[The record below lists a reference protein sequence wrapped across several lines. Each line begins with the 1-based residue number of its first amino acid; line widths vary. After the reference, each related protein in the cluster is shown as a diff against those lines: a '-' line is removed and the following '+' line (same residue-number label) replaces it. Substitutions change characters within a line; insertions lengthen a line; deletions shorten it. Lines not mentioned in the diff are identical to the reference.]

1 MPFRFLNSTIDDAIP
16 GSDVKTR
23 AHSKASRNCVDTLMH
38 YTRSALESDALS
50 HRLSTVAAPAHALPK
65 LVLAFLL
72 AIVASQSD
80 LRAQT
85 LAPPTAST
93 PQPAASASAGTEE
106 ETIEPTF
113 ETQKLARTYILDVPA
128 PRGQI
133 TDRNGEP
140 LAQNRLNYN
149 LAINFPTP
157 LDFSDAQALSF
168 AKEKIDKTARLI
180 GRKIKISDDAILRH
194 YHNRG
199 IMPMEIAQNLTQV
212 EYEQIKNEPPP
223 GVIVRPTYVRVYPN
237 GKVAGQIIGYTGK
250 TGRNPDGIVDN
261 HETLWPETEG
271 REGLEQTFNQMLAGK
286 HGEYKLTFDKDGRKT
301 SEKLIT
307 PPEPGFNVVTTIDL
321 RLQQLAEK
329 ALEAKA
335 KRGAIVIIDPNNGD
349 ILALAS
355 WPTYDPN
362 LFVPSISAEQLKTL
376 QDDKDIPLLPRAYRS
391 SYPPGST
398 FKIAVGIAALESGAV
413 HPDDRYEC
421 VPSIQIGNVT
431 FHNWK
436 KGNRGALNFVQALT
450 ESCDTWFYQV
460 GIRTGAQPIIDWAL
474 QLGFGAKCGIPL
486 RGEAE
491 GRVPNDE
498 YMKATHGRRLLNGD
512 IANMSIGQGD
522 TQVTPLQ
529 MAQAMGVV
537 ANGGTLYQTRLVQQ
551 VQTFDNQIV
560 TAYQV
565 RAKRILN
572 LSAETL
578 DEVHTGMIDVVN
590 GAGGTAHQATLDNAE
605 VAGKTGTAQWGP
617 KNKERT
623 AAWFAGFLP
632 ADQPRYAFAALYE
645 GDVGS
650 KVHGGSAAAPMIAD
664 VFKEVYKSE
673 KVVSQKQRRAREQPE
688 IRRAEPVEEEDE
700 SD

>member
-1 MPFRFLNSTIDDAIP
+1 MKSLW
-16 GSDVKTR
+16 G
-23 AHSKASRNCVDTLMH
+23 TLGG
-38 YTRSALESDALS
+38 LW
-50 HRLSTVAAPAHALPK
+50 VAFSIQA
-65 LVLAFLL
+65 
-72 AIVASQSD
+72 
-80 LRAQT
+80 T
-85 LAPPTAST
+85 PTASFAQALAPSAVPST
-93 PQPAASASAGTEE
+93 STLPQADE
-106 ETIEPTF
+106 ETIVPTF

-140 LAQNRLNYN
+140 LAQNRLSYN

-157 LDFSDAQALSF
+157 LDFSDAQTLSF
-168 AKEKIDKTARLI
+168 AREKIDRTARLI
-180 GRKIKISDDAILRH
+180 GRKIKISDEAILRH

-199 IMPMEIAQNLTQV
+199 IMPMEIAQNLSQL
-212 EYEQIKNEPPP
+212 EYEQIKNDPPP
-223 GVIVRPTYVRVYPN
+223 GVIVRPIYVRVYPN

-271 REGLEQTFNQMLAGK
+271 REGLEQTFNDMLTGK
-286 HGEYKLTFDKDGRKT
+286 HGEYKLTFEKDGRKT

-307 PPEPGFNVVTTIDL
+307 PPEPGYNVVTTLDL

-362 LFVPSISAEQLKTL
+362 LFVPSISAEQLKIL
-376 QDDKDIPLLPRAYRS
+376 QNDPDIPLLPRAFRS

-398 FKIAVGIAALESGAV
+398 FKIAVGIAALESHAV
-413 HPDDRYEC
+413 QPDDRYEC
-421 VPSIQIGNVT
+421 VPAIQIGNVT

-436 KGNRGALNFVQALT
+436 KGNRGELNFVQALT

-460 GIRTGAQPIIDWAL
+460 GIKTGAQPIIDWAL
-474 QLGFGAKCGIPL
+474 ALGFGAKCGIPL

-498 YMKATHGRRLLNGD
+498 YMKATHGRKLLNGD

-522 TQVTPLQ
+522 IQVTPLQ

-537 ANGGTLYQTRLVQQ
+537 ANSGTLYQTRLVQQ

-565 RAKRILN
+565 RAKRTLN
-572 LSAETL
+572 LSSETQ
-578 DEVHTGMIDVVN
+578 DELHTGMIDVVN
-590 GAGGTAHQATLDNAE
+590 GAGGTAHQASLDNAE

-664 VFKEVYKSE
+664 VFKEIYKGE
-673 KVVSQKQRRAREQPE
+673 KVVNQPAGRQRRGREQPE

>member
-1 MPFRFLNSTIDDAIP
+1 MRNLCLALVLFA
-16 GSDVKTR
+16 V
-23 AHSKASRNCVDTLMH
+23 AASIRGQTLMP
-38 YTRSALESDALS
+38 TP
-50 HRLSTVAAPAHALPK
+50 APSPS
-65 LVLAFLL
+65 V
-72 AIVASQSD
+72 S
-80 LRAQT
+80 
-85 LAPPTAST
+85 P
-93 PQPAASASAGTEE
+93 EE
-106 ETIEPTF
+106 ETIIPTF

-133 TDRNGEP
+133 TDRNGES
-140 LAQNRLNYN
+140 LAQNKLSYN
-149 LAINFPTP
+149 LTISFPTP
-157 LDFSDAQALSF
+157 LDFSDAQTLSF
-168 AKEKIDKTARLI
+168 AREKIDRTARLI
-180 GRKIKISDDAILRH
+180 GRKLKISDDAILRH

-199 IMPMEIAQNLTQV
+199 IMPMEIAQNLSEL
-212 EYEQIKNEPPP
+212 EYEQIKNDPPP
-223 GVIVRPTYVRVYPN
+223 GVIVRPIYVRVYPN

-271 REGLEQTFNQMLAGK
+271 REGLEQTFNEMLTGK

-307 PPEPGFNVVTTIDL
+307 PPDPGYNVVTTLDL

-335 KRGAIVIIDPNNGD
+335 KRGAMVIIDPNNGD

-362 LFVPSISAEQLKTL
+362 LFVPSISAEQLKLL

-398 FKIAVGIAALESGAV
+398 FKIAVGIAALESRAV
-413 HPDDRYEC
+413 YPDEQYEC
-421 VPSIQIGNVT
+421 VPAIQIGNVT

-460 GIRTGAQPIIDWAL
+460 GIKTGAQPIIDWAL
-474 QLGFGAKCGIPL
+474 ALGFGAKCGIPL

-522 TQVTPLQ
+522 IQVTPLQ
-529 MAQAMGVV
+529 MAQAMGIV

-565 RAKRILN
+565 RAKRTLN
-572 LSAETL
+572 LSSGTL
-578 DEVHTGMIDVVN
+578 DELHAGMIDVVN
-590 GAGGTAHQATLDNAE
+590 GAGGTAHQASLDNAD

-632 ADQPRYAFAALYE
+632 ADQPRFAFAALYE

-664 VFKEVYKSE
+664 VFKEIYKSE
-673 KVVSQKQRRAREQPE
+673 KVVGQRQRRAREQPE

>member
-1 MPFRFLNSTIDDAIP
+1 MIRDSSLSLRMIF
-16 GSDVKTR
+16 TR
-23 AHSKASRNCVDTLMH
+23 NVVWWI
-38 YTRSALESDALS
+38 ALS
-50 HRLSTVAAPAHALPK
+50 IVTPA
-65 LVLAFLL
+65 V
-72 AIVASQSD
+72 VT
-80 LRAQT
+80 RAQT
-85 LAPPTAST
+85 LMPMPAPATT
-93 PQPAASASAGTEE
+93 PGAAPEE
-106 ETIEPTF
+106 ETIIPTF

-133 TDRNGEP
+133 IDRNGAP
-140 LAQNRLNYN
+140 LAQNRLSYN
-149 LAINFPTP
+149 LVINFPTP
-157 LDFSDAQALSF
+157 LDFSDAQALNF
-168 AKEKIDKTARLI
+168 AKEKIDYAGKLI
-180 GRKIKISDDAILRH
+180 GRRLRISDDAILRH
-194 YHNRG
+194 YRNRG
-199 IMPMEIAQNLTQV
+199 IMPLEIAQNLSQQ
-212 EYEQIKNEPPP
+212 EYEKVKGDLPA
-223 GVIVRPTYVRVYPN
+223 GMMVRPIYVRTYPN
-237 GKVAGQIIGYTGK
+237 GKVAGQIVGYTGK

-271 REGLEQTFNQMLAGK
+271 REGLEQTFNAMLTGK

-307 PPEPGFNVVTTIDL
+307 PPEPGYNVVTTIDL

-335 KRGAIVIIDPNNGD
+335 KRGAMVIIDPNNGD

-362 LFVPSISAEQLKTL
+362 LFVPSISAEQLKML
-376 QDDKDIPLLPRAYRS
+376 QDDPNIPLLPRAYRS

-398 FKIAVGIAALESGAV
+398 FKVAVGIAALEAHAV
-413 HPDDRYEC
+413 YPDDQYQC
-421 VPSIQIGNVT
+421 VPAIQVGNVT

-436 KGNRGALNFVQALT
+436 KSDRGALNFVQALT

-460 GIRTGAQPIIDWAL
+460 GIKTGAAPIIDWAL
-474 QLGFGAKCGIPL
+474 KLGFGAKCGIPL

-491 GRVPNDE
+491 GRIPNDE
-498 YMKATHGRRLLNGD
+498 YMKATHGRRILNGD

-522 TQVTPLQ
+522 IQATPLQ
-529 MAQAMGVV
+529 MAQAMGII
-537 ANGGTLYQTRLVQQ
+537 ANGGTVYQTRLVQQ

-565 RAKRILN
+565 RAKR
-572 LSAETL
+572 TL
-578 DEVHTGMIDVVN
+578 DLSSGTLDQVRTGMTDVVN
-590 GAGGTAHQATLDNAE
+590 GAGGTAHQASLDNVE

-617 KNKERT
+617 KHKERT
-623 AAWFAGFLP
+623 AAWFSGFLP
-632 ADQPRYAFAALYE
+632 TDQPKYAFAAVYE

-664 VFKEVYKSE
+664 VFKEIYHGE
-673 KVVSQKQRRAREQPE
+673 KLASRQQRRAREQPE
-688 IRRAEPVEEEDE
+688 VRRAEPVEEEDE

>member
-1 MPFRFLNSTIDDAIP
+1 MRSPWGTLGGLWIAFSILARST
-16 GSDVKTR
+16 
-23 AHSKASRNCVDTLMH
+23 
-38 YTRSALESDALS
+38 AL
-50 HRLSTVAAPAHALPK
+50 
-65 LVLAFLL
+65 F
-72 AIVASQSD
+72 
-80 LRAQT
+80 AQA
-85 LAPPTAST
+85 LAPSAVPST
-93 PQPAASASAGTEE
+93 TTPPQTEE
-106 ETIEPTF
+106 ETIVPTF

-133 TDRNGEP
+133 TDRNGES
-140 LAQNRLNYN
+140 LAQNRLSYN

-168 AKEKIDKTARLI
+168 AKEKIDRTARLI
-180 GRKIKISDDAILRH
+180 GRRFRIADRAIIRH
-194 YHNRG
+194 YRNRG
-199 IMPMEIAQNLTQV
+199 IMPFEIAQNLSQL
-212 EYEQIKNEPPP
+212 EYEQIKNNPPP
-223 GVIVRPTYVRVYPN
+223 GVIVRPMYVRVYPN

-271 REGLEQTFNQMLAGK
+271 REGLEQTFNEMLTGK

-307 PPEPGFNVVTTIDL
+307 PPDPGYNVVTTIDL

-329 ALEAKA
+329 ALETKA

-362 LFVPSISAEQLKTL
+362 LFVPSISAEKFKVL
-376 QDDKDIPLLPRAYRS
+376 QNDPDIPLLPRAYRS

-398 FKIAVGIAALESGAV
+398 FKIDVGIAALESRAIQ
-413 HPDDRYEC
+413 PDDRYEC

-436 KGNRGALNFVQALT
+436 KGNRGELNFVQALT

-474 QLGFGAKCGIPL
+474 ALGFGAKCGIPL

-522 TQVTPLQ
+522 MLVTPLQ
-529 MAQAMGVV
+529 MAQAMAIV
-537 ANGGTLYQTRLVQQ
+537 ANGGKFYQTRLVRQVQSPEQQ
-551 VQTFDNQIV
+551 VLS
-560 TAYQV
+560 AYEEREKRSIDVSPESLEQV
-565 RAKRILN
+565 R
-572 LSAETL
+572 E
-578 DEVHTGMIDVVN
+578 GMIEVVN
-590 GAGGTAHQATLDNAE
+590 GANGTGHEAQLDGAE

-632 ADQPRYAFAALYE
+632 ADEPKYAFAAVYE

-650 KVHGGSAAAPMIAD
+650 
-664 VFKEVYKSE
+664 
-673 KVVSQKQRRAREQPE
+673 
-688 IRRAEPVEEEDE
+688 
-700 SD
+700 

>member
-1 MPFRFLNSTIDDAIP
+1 MRSLW
-16 GSDVKTR
+16 G
-23 AHSKASRNCVDTLMH
+23 TLGGLWIAFSILA
-38 YTRSALESDALS
+38 RSNAL
-50 HRLSTVAAPAHALPK
+50 
-65 LVLAFLL
+65 F
-72 AIVASQSD
+72 
-80 LRAQT
+80 AQA
-85 LAPPTAST
+85 LAPSAVPST
-93 PQPAASASAGTEE
+93 TTPSQTEG
-106 ETIEPTF
+106 ETIVPTF

-133 TDRNGEP
+133 TDRNGES
-140 LAQNRLNYN
+140 LAQNRLSYN
-149 LAINFPTP
+149 LTINFPTP

-168 AKEKIDKTARLI
+168 AREKIDRTARLI
-180 GRKIKISDDAILRH
+180 GRKIKISDEAILRH

-199 IMPMEIAQNLTQV
+199 IMPMEIAQNLSQL
-212 EYEQIKNEPPP
+212 EYEQIKSAPPS
-223 GVIVRPTYVRVYPN
+223 GVIVRPIYVRVYPN

-271 REGLEQTFNQMLAGK
+271 REGLEQTFNEMLTGK

-307 PPEPGFNVVTTIDL
+307 PPEPGYNVVTTLDV

-362 LFVPSISAEQLKTL
+362 LFVPSISAEQLKLL

-398 FKIAVGIAALESGAV
+398 FKIAVGIAALESRAIQ
-413 HPDDRYEC
+413 PDDEYQC

-498 YMKATHGRRLLNGD
+498 YMKATHGRKLLNGD
-512 IANMSIGQGD
+512 IANLSIGQGD

-529 MAQAMGVV
+529 MAQAMAIV
-537 ANGGTLYQTRLVQQ
+537 ANGGRFYQTRLVRQAQ
-551 VQTFDNQIV
+551 SLDHEIV
-560 TAYQV
+560 TAYQLREK
-565 RAKRILN
+565 RALDV
-572 LSAETL
+572 SAETME
-578 DEVHTGMIDVVN
+578 EVRAGMIEVVN
-590 GAGGTAHQATLDNAE
+590 GPNGTGHEAQLDGVE

-632 ADQPRYAFAALYE
+632 AEEPRYAFAAVYE

-650 KVHGGSAAAPMIAD
+650 KVHGGTTAAPMIAD
-664 VFKEVYKSE
+664 IFQEIYKGS
-673 KVVSQKQRRAREQPE
+673 VSNKRSTRESTQQVRRAQ
-688 IRRAEPVEEEDE
+688 PVEEDA

>member
-1 MPFRFLNSTIDDAIP
+1 MIRDSSLSLRMIF
-16 GSDVKTR
+16 TR
-23 AHSKASRNCVDTLMH
+23 NVVWWI
-38 YTRSALESDALS
+38 ALS
-50 HRLSTVAAPAHALPK
+50 IVTPAVAT
-65 LVLAFLL
+65 
-72 AIVASQSD
+72 
-80 LRAQT
+80 RAQT
-85 LAPPTAST
+85 LMPRPAPATAPS
-93 PQPAASASAGTEE
+93 AAPEE
-106 ETIEPTF
+106 ETIIPTF

-133 TDRNGEP
+133 TDRNGAP
-140 LAQNRLNYN
+140 LAQNRLSYN
-149 LAINFPTP
+149 LVINFPTP
-157 LDFSDAQALSF
+157 LDFSDAQALNF
-168 AKEKIDKTARLI
+168 AKEKIDYAGKLLGRRL
-180 GRKIKISDDAILRH
+180 RISDDAILRH
-194 YHNRG
+194 YRNRG
-199 IMPMEIAQNLTQV
+199 IMPLEIAENLSEQ
-212 EYEQIKNEPPP
+212 EYEKVKGDLPA
-223 GVIVRPTYVRVYPN
+223 GMMVRPVYVRTYPN

-271 REGLEQTFNQMLAGK
+271 REGLEQTFNAMLTGK

-301 SEKLIT
+301 SEKLVI
-307 PPEPGFNVVTTIDL
+307 PPEPGYNVVTTIDL

-335 KRGAIVIIDPNNGD
+335 KRGAMVIIDPNNGD

-362 LFVPSISAEQLKTL
+362 LFVPSISAEQLKLL

-398 FKIAVGIAALESGAV
+398 FKIDVGIAALESRSIQ
-413 HPDDRYEC
+413 PDDRYEC

-436 KGNRGALNFVQALT
+436 KGNRGELNFVQALT

-474 QLGFGAKCGIPL
+474 ALGFGAKCGIPL

-491 GRVPNDE
+491 GRVPNDD
-498 YMKATHGRRLLNGD
+498 YMKATHGRKLLNGD

-522 TQVTPLQ
+522 VQVTPLQ
-529 MAQAMGVV
+529 MAQAMGVI
-537 ANGGTLYQTRLVQQ
+537 AIGGTFYQTRLVQQ

-560 TAYQV
+560 SAYQV
-565 RAKRILN
+565 RAKRALD
-572 LSAETL
+572 LSPDTL
-578 DEVHTGMIDVVN
+578 EQLRTGMTSVVN
-590 GAGGTAHQATLDNAE
+590 GAGGTAHQASLDNVE

-632 ADQPRYAFAALYE
+632 AEEPKYAFAAVYE

-650 KVHGGSAAAPMIAD
+650 KVHGGTTAAPMIAD
-664 VFKEVYKSE
+664 IFQEIYKGSAANKRGTRE
-673 KVVSQKQRRAREQPE
+673 STQQVRRAQ
-688 IRRAEPVEEEDE
+688 PVEEDA

>member
-1 MPFRFLNSTIDDAIP
+1 MKSFWETLGILWIAFSIQTP
-16 GSDVKTR
+16 GSVY
-23 AHSKASRNCVDTLMH
+23 AQ
-38 YTRSALESDALS
+38 
-50 HRLSTVAAPAHALPK
+50 
-65 LVLAFLL
+65 VLAPS
-72 AIVASQSD
+72 AVPAVS
-80 LRAQT
+80 A
-85 LAPPTAST
+85 T
-93 PQPAASASAGTEE
+93 PQAEE
-106 ETIEPTF
+106 ETIIPTF
-113 ETQKLARTYILDVPA
+113 ETQKLARTYILDVPG

-140 LAQNRLNYN
+140 LAQNRLSYN

-157 LDFSDAQALSF
+157 LDFTDAQVLSF
-168 AKEKIDKTARLI
+168 AREKIDKTARLI
-180 GRKIKISDDAILRH
+180 GRKIKISDEAILRH

-199 IMPMEIAQNLTQV
+199 IMPLEIAQNLNQL
-212 EYEQIKNEPPP
+212 EYDQIKNDPPP

-237 GKVAGQIIGYTGK
+237 GKVAGQIVGYTGK

-271 REGLEQTFNQMLAGK
+271 REGLEQTFNEMLTGK

-307 PPEPGFNVVTTIDL
+307 PPEPGYNVVTTLDL

-335 KRGAIVIIDPNNGD
+335 KRGAIVIMDPNNGD

-362 LFVPSISAEQLKTL
+362 LFVPSISAEQLKIL
-376 QDDKDIPLLPRAYRS
+376 QNDPDIPLLPRAYRS

-398 FKIAVGIAALESGAV
+398 FKIAVGIAALESQAV

-436 KGNRGALNFVQALT
+436 KANRGALNFVQALT

-474 QLGFGAKCGIPL
+474 QLGFGTKCGVPL

-522 TQVTPLQ
+522 TQATPLQ

-565 RAKRILN
+565 RAKRTLN
-572 LSAETL
+572 LSSETL

-590 GAGGTAHQATLDNAE
+590 GAGGTAHQASLNNAE

-632 ADQPRYAFAALYE
+632 ADQPRYAFAAVYE
-645 GDVGS
+645 GDVDS

-664 VFKEVYKSE
+664 IFKEIYKGE
-673 KVVSQKQRRAREQPE
+673 KVVSQKQRRTREQPE
-688 IRRAEPVEEEDE
+688 IRRAEPVEEDDE

>member
-1 MPFRFLNSTIDDAIP
+1 LDILGKSTQTFA
-16 GSDVKTR
+16 G
-23 AHSKASRNCVDTLMH
+23 M
-38 YTRSALESDALS
+38 RSIFGPAGGLWIALLIIAALS
-50 HRLSTVAAPAHALPK
+50 MSH
-65 LVLAFLL
+65 
-72 AIVASQSD
+72 
-80 LRAQT
+80 AQT
-85 LAPPTAST
+85 LAPSTASS
-93 PQPAASASAGTEE
+93 PQPAASASAGPEE
-106 ETIEPTF
+106 ETIVPTF
-113 ETQKLARTYILDVPA
+113 ETQKLARTYILNVPA

-149 LAINFPTP
+149 VAITFPTP
-157 LDFSDAQALSF
+157 LDFSDAQVLSF
-168 AKEKIDKTARLI
+168 AREKIDRTARLI
-180 GRKIKISDDAILRH
+180 GRKIRISDEAILRH
-194 YHNRG
+194 YRNRG
-199 IMPMEIAQNLTQV
+199 IMPMEIAQNLSEL
-212 EYEQIKNEPPP
+212 EYEQVKNGPPS
-223 GVIVRPTYVRVYPN
+223 GVIVRPIYVRVYPN
-237 GKVAGQIIGYTGK
+237 GKVAGPIIGYTGK

-271 REGLEQTFNQMLAGK
+271 REGLEQTFNEMLTGK

-307 PPEPGFNVVTTIDL
+307 PPEPGYNVVTTLDL
-321 RLQQLAEK
+321 RLQQMAENALAT
-329 ALEAKA
+329 KA

-349 ILALAS
+349 VLALAS

-362 LFVPSISAEQLKTL
+362 LFVPSISPEQLKAL
-376 QDDKDIPLLPRAYRS
+376 QNDPDIPLLPRAYRS

-398 FKIAVGIAALESGAV
+398 FKVAVGIAALESGAV
-413 HPDDRYEC
+413 HPGDQYQC
-421 VPSIQIGNVT
+421 VPAIQIGNVT

-436 KGNRGALNFVQALT
+436 KGDRGALNFVQALT

-460 GIRTGAQPIIDWAL
+460 GIRTTAQPIIDWAL

-491 GRVPNDE
+491 GRIPTDE

-522 TQVTPLQ
+522 ILTTPLQ
-529 MAQAMGVV
+529 MAQSMGVV

-565 RAKRILN
+565 RAKRTLN
-572 LSAETL
+572 LSPVTL
-578 DEVHTGMIDVVN
+578 EQVRDGMINVVN
-590 GAGGTAHQATLDNAE
+590 GAGGTAHRASLDNVE

-617 KNKERT
+617 KSKERT
-623 AAWFAGFLP
+623 AAWFAGYLP
-632 ADQPRYAFAALYE
+632 ADQPRYAFAAVYE

-650 KVHGGSAAAPMIAD
+650 NVHGGTTAAPMIAD
-664 VFKEVYKSE
+664 IFKEVYKGQN
-673 KVVSQKQRRAREQPE
+673 VASQRQRRAREQPE
-688 IRRAEPVEEEDE
+688 IRRAERVEEEDA